1 MLLLLASALH
11 QHRDIAAH
19 TPKQE
24 EKHTHTHDLERGSTL
39 KKITLAIETKWN
51 KKHSAVIAIY
61 IIYIYIYIYCDLGT
75 YIYIC
80 IYIHIYICMYVYIII
95 YGLA

>member
-61 IIYIYIYIYCDLGT
+61 IYIYIY
-75 YIYIC
+75 
-80 IYIHIYICMYVYIII
+80 MYVCIHYYIWI
-95 YGLA
+95 GLILARYSEL